1 MKTQNRIAL
10 AGMLGITLGLS
21 VSLSYGGETA
31 RVSVSTA
38 GTQGNNNSAAP
49 DLNEN
54 GQFVE
59 FYPFRATWWRAIP
72 TVIWMCSFVTG
83 KPGDHPGERVH
94 SGNSGK

>member
-1 MKTQNRIAL
+1 MKTPHQMGI

-54 GQFVE
+54 GQFVV
-59 FYPFRATWWRAIP
+59 FYSFSSNLWRAIP

-83 KPGDHPGERVH
+83 KPGRPPG
-94 SGNSGK
+94 